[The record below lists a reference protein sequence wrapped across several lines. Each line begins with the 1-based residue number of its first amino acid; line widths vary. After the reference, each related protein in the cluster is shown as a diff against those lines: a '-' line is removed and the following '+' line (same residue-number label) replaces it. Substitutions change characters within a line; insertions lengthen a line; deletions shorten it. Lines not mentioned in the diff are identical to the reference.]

1 MVVGHGRVLAFSPL
15 FSAAALVVLLASLDL
30 SSNHDTASVAT
41 TTASLAK
48 IPRFS
53 GMTLAAT
60 RTLAKADHG
69 SVIVELFVPS
79 NAASG
84 RVLGQGPNPQWPVPL
99 VVSSGP
105 WPNEWAVL
113 PGTHNSPEKKECTL
127 PIVLTED
134 GNVHPLLCH
143 GGGVNVGAWLFYEH
157 LRPSIMA
164 MGRYATPRQVFTLMC
179 NLHRDKPSGF
189 KRNLTLPE
197 YENAYSLT
205 SAYNGWKFTSTAKWA
220 ELVIANVG
228 SSQCIAAL
236 LKPR

>member
-1 MVVGHGRVLAFSPL
+1 MVVGLRRVLALSTL
-15 FSAAALVVLLASLDL
+15 FSVAALVVLLVSLNF
-30 SSNHDTASVAT
+30 SSNHDAASVAT

-48 IPRFS
+48 IPGFG
-53 GMTLAAT
+53 GMTLAAAK
-60 RTLAKADHG
+60 RLAKTNHG
-69 SVIVELFVPS
+69 SVIVEVTVPS

-84 RVLGQGPNPQWPVPL
+84 MVLGQGPNAQWPASL

-113 PGTHNSPEKKECTL
+113 PGTHNSPAKKECAV

-179 NLHRDKPSGF
+179 NLPRDKANGF
-189 KRNLTLPE
+189 NRNLTLPE
-197 YENAYSLT
+197 YEHSYSLA
-205 SAYNGWKFTSTAKWA
+205 SAYNGWKFTSVAKWA
-220 ELVIANVG
+220 ELAITNVG
-228 SSQCIAAL
+228 SSQCVAAL
-236 LKPR
+236 LKSR